1 MKSITPRQ
9 IAAIIGSVALINLIA
24 RLIGFLREVAIGV
37 HYGTSAAADA
47 IIAAYTIPNFI
58 YLAAGG
64 ALTTAFISVYTNEP
78 AHQKRKAASIILTYT
93 GLAAALLSLLFFLLP
108 DFFIRLFFSGM
119 IEETQQLTGDL
130 FKIMSLGTFFLTISM
145 LFTGYLNA
153 NRYYKASALAP
164 LFFNIVY
171 VGGAVLFMP
180 VIGIDAYAWSV
191 LAAAILMYG
200 YLFIELRKRNLN
212 LQTLIFTGGS
222 EGLIRRYLWRAL
234 PILIGGATIQLYFL
248 LQRIFASGMGEGTI
262 AALNYSSK
270 LIQIPQSILIT
281 AVTTVL
287 FPLISQM
294 AAETKTRELQQMYSK
309 GILYLCLLIIPSS
322 VFVFLNAEALISV
335 VFEYGAFGREA
346 SIITADL
353 LKVFVVG
360 MTAHALNVY
369 LTRFFYAHHF
379 NWLAVFIGAFN
390 VFIVNIGVIFILLPM
405 GGASA
410 IAWGMTIS
418 GITQLIM
425 LLIISKVKMGMKPD
439 VGKNLIRILGLTVA
453 LGGIFILIQPFE
465 NPILQL
471 GVSMSALAA
480 VLLILVLWT
489 DPSKRWA
496 DKLNKM
502 LKK

>member
-1 MKSITPRQ
+1 MKSLTPRQ
-9 IAAIIGSVALINLIA
+9 IVAIIGSVAVINLIA

-78 AHQKRKAASIILTYT
+78 EQHKKRAASVILTYT
-93 GLAAALLSLLFFLLP
+93 GLAAAVLSLLFFLLP
-108 DFFIRLFFSGM
+108 DLWIQLFFSGM
-119 IEETQQLTGDL
+119 AADTISLTGDL
-130 FKIMSLGTFFLTISM
+130 FRIMALGTFFLTLSM

-164 LFFNIVY
+164 LLFNIVY

-191 LAAAILMYG
+191 MAAALLMYG
-200 YLFIELRKRNLN
+200 YLFLEIKKRRLA
-212 LQTLIFTGGS
+212 LEPFAYTGGS
-222 EGLIRRYLWRAL
+222 EGLMKRYLWRAL
-234 PILIGGATIQLYFL
+234 PILLGGATIQLYFL

-294 AAETKTRELQQMYSK
+294 AAAEKKHELQEMYK
-309 GILYLCLLIIPSS
+309 RGILYLCLLIIPAS
-322 VFVFLNAEALISV
+322 VFVFFNAESIISI
-335 VFEYGAFGREA
+335 VFEYGAFDREA
-346 SIITADL
+346 SQITAGL
-353 LKVFVVG
+353 LKIFVVG

-369 LTRFFYAHHF
+369 LTRFYYAQQL
-379 NWLAVFIGAFN
+379 NWLAVGIGAFN
-390 VFIVNIGVIFILLPM
+390 VFLVNIGVILFLMPSL
-405 GGASA
+405 GASA

-418 GITQLIM
+418 GLTQLLM
-425 LLIISKVKMGMKPD
+425 LLIIALYKMDLKPD
-439 VGKNLIRILGLTVA
+439 VGGALIKILGLSTL
-453 LGGIFILIQPFE
+453 LGGIFILMRLME
-465 NPILQL
+465 YSILQL
-471 GVSMSALAA
+471 IINVFILMFVMIA
-480 VLLILVLWT
+480 LLIWT
-489 DPSKRWA
+489 DAEKWSGKIK
-496 DKLNKM
+496 KLIRK
-502 LKK
+502 